1 MDSSN
6 TSKKLS
12 IETSTGTPEGLG
24 ELLHEWTIPS
34 NEALV
39 SPLVVRVTDFMVE
52 QGIVPKNERNRVGL
66 CVVEALRNAVLHG
79 NQEDFK
85 KMVTIRVYLQELQW
99 AIEVEDQGDGYDV
112 STVASPLDE
121 DALWGESGRGL
132 SLITMNMDDTKLYRD
147 GRTVVFA
154 RYL

>member
-6 TSKKLS
+6 TSNNFT
-12 IETSTGTPEGLG
+12 IETSSGAPDGLG
-24 ELLHEWTIPS
+24 ELLKDWTIPS

-39 SPLVVRVTDFMVE
+39 SPLVVRVTDFLVD
-52 QGIVPKNERNRVGL
+52 QGLVAKNERNRVGL

-79 NQEDFK
+79 NKENFK
-85 KMVTIRVYLQELQW
+85 KRVNIRIYLQELQW
-99 AIEVEDQGDGYDV
+99 AIEVEDQGEGFDV
-112 STVASPLDE
+112 TKVPSPLDE

-132 SLITMNMDDTKLYRD
+132 SLINMNMDDTKLYRD
-147 GRTVVFA
+147 GRTIVFT